1 MERCKRVEPPV
12 AGTEKEM
19 LSGFLD
25 FLRGTIICKLEGLS
39 DAEVRRPHEP
49 SGLTLLGI
57 VKHLADVERG
67 WFREVFAGEAR
78 AGVAD
83 PEHDDRSWR
92 IDPSETTADVLA
104 LYESEV
110 ARAREI
116 VRNAD
121 MDATATAPGSEMEG
135 LQLRWIMT
143 HMIEETSR
151 HCGHA
156 DLIRESIDGQTGE

>member
-1 MERCKRVEPPV
+1 MERCERVEPPV

-25 FLRGTIICKLEGLS
+25 FLRGTIVCKLEGLS
-39 DAEVRRPHEP
+39 DADLRRPHQP

-78 AGVAD
+78 GGPGDTGD
-83 PEHDDRSWR
+83 PDRSWH
-92 IDPSETTADVLA
+92 IDPGETTADVLA
-104 LYESEV
+104 LYASEV
-110 ARAREI
+110 AKARDI
-116 VRNAD
+116 VRKAD
-121 MDATATAPGSEMEG
+121 MDAIAAAPGPDMVG
-135 LQLRWIMT
+135 VQLRWIVT
-143 HMIEETSR
+143 HMIEETGR

-156 DLIRESIDGQTGE
+156 DLIRESIDGETGE